1 MNLKVAHLHGE
12 VSNSLWAVLT
22 EWDNILKHSSLAWQ
36 VPANANEIPKPLPQ
50 IDVLA
55 PATQAVDI
63 DLSTRRAS
71 LIRKRSLERGN
82 G

>member
-1 MNLKVAHLHGE
+1 MVHLHGE

-36 VPANANEIPKPLPQ
+36 VPANANDLSKPLPQ
-50 IDVLA
+50 MDAPV
-55 PATQAVDI
+55 PATRGVDI
-63 DLSTRRAS
+63 DLSTRRTS
-71 LIRKRSLERGN
+71 LIRKRSSESGN

>member
-1 MNLKVAHLHGE
+1 MVHLHGE

-36 VPANANEIPKPLPQ
+36 VPANANEIPKLPPQ
-50 IDVLA
+50 LDAPV
-55 PATQAVDI
+55 PATQGVDI

-71 LIRKRSLERGN
+71 LIRKRSSERCDG
-82 G
+82 

>member
-1 MNLKVAHLHGE
+1 MAHLHGE

-36 VPANANEIPKPLPQ
+36 VPANANDLPKTLPQ
-50 IDVLA
+50 IDA
-55 PATQAVDI
+55 PVPAMQGLDI
-63 DLSTRRAS
+63 NLSTHRAS

>member
-1 MNLKVAHLHGE
+1 MAHFHGE

-36 VPANANEIPKPLPQ
+36 VPANANDVLKPLSQMDAP
-50 IDVLA
+50 V
-55 PATQAVDI
+55 PATHGVDI
-63 DLSTRRAS
+63 DLSTRRTS
-71 LIRKRSLERGN
+71 LIRKRKSESGN

>member
-1 MNLKVAHLHGE
+1 MAHLHGE

-36 VPANANEIPKPLPQ
+36 VPANANDLPKPLPQ
-50 IDVLA
+50 MDAPV
-55 PATQAVDI
+55 PATRGVDI
-63 DLSTRRAS
+63 DLSTRRTS
-71 LIRKRSLERGN
+71 LIRKRSSESGN